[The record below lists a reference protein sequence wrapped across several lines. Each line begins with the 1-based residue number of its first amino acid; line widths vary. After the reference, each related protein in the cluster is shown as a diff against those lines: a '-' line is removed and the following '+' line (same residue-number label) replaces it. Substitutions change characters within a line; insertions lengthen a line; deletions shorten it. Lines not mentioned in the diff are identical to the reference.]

1 MKGNYVVSDLVAI
14 DAAIE
19 LNDTTTE
26 GATMARSLMT
36 TEWLVEHGFVFG
48 ENIDSPWVMEEAN
61 DMRLW
66 FETFEEVV
74 EPEADNVEN
83 VVDNSQ
89 MVVWFE
95 GDDLVAEGDMYI
107 FNINGQLVMRGENR
121 MNVVGLPAGV
131 YLVRTAVGVA
141 KVFVR

>member
-36 TEWLVEHGFVFG
+36 AEWLTEQGIAFG

-74 EPEADNVEN
+74 VPDPDNVDN

-89 MVVWFE
+89 IVVWFE
-95 GDDLVAEGDMYI
+95 GDELVGDGEMYL
-107 FNINGQLVMRGENR
+107 FNTNGQLVMQGENR
-121 MNVVGLPAGV
+121 VNVVGLPAGV
-131 YLVRTAVGVA
+131 YVVRTAVGVA
-141 KVFVR
+141 KVVVK